1 MSTKKLVSKE
11 IKSSKDLEK
20 IKKDLNKIKQPF
32 FIKVIKLDR
41 IEYPELNLLINLMKR
56 NRLQEISVRECCETA
71 DDLARLLQAIS
82 SNPYV
87 DTTPLSLDIRE
98 NQCDGRCVELLR
110 DMIDRGIIASLELP
124 SKQKENHI
132 FTLLRS
138 IRYCESQMQLLNI
151 NDNVIDEKSF
161 ELLMNILME
170 NKVQK
175 KLYLKDCRKPKEQFT
190 EADKQSLQQAQSSK
204 KLAIKWFKT
213 KPAVNSSLIA
223 YQDGN
228 RLLRRVTDRLLS
240 YVPESHREAAKLSI
254 SNQFRPKKK
263 RNKNR
268 YPVYQDD
275 ISSSE
280 DQYCSEDEEMI
291 DNCPTDSE
299 DMDTSSAVDALTTPR
314 FEEGYPIKNDIG
326 KNNSRRW
333 PMNYGEMYYTPLD
346 DRQEKTFSRKSR
358 AGIFTN
364 NPVYP
369 NSNQGEQYTNQQLH
383 SSSKVQEEPN
393 ARYVHQQYS
402 DYNQSEEYRRNQY
415 VARTEFD
422 AHERQFPGYRISSV
436 SPDYRQE
443 MSRIPPP
450 TADYTVPPTV
460 AYPSTD
466 GPGPKRGTH
475 RRRQTRERHH
485 PLEDGHN
492 RGRRETLMTM
502 RFDVSNNDNG

>member
-1 MSTKKLVSKE
+1 MSTKKLVSRE

-20 IKKDLNKIKQPF
+20 IKKDLNKYKQPF

-87 DTTPLSLDIRE
+87 DTT
-98 NQCDGRCVELLR
+98 
-110 DMIDRGIIASLELP
+110 
-124 SKQKENHI
+124 
-132 FTLLRS
+132 
-138 IRYCESQMQLLNI
+138 MQLLNI

-263 RNKNR
+263 RNKHR

-291 DNCPTDSE
+291 DNCPTGSE
-299 DMDTSSAVDALTTPR
+299 DMDTSSAVDALVTPR

-346 DRQEKTFSRKSR
+346 DRQEKTFSRKFR

>member
-32 FIKVIKLDR
+32 FLKVIKLDR
-41 IEYPELNLLINLMKR
+41 IEYPELILLINLMKR

-223 YQDGN
+223 YQ
-228 RLLRRVTDRLLS
+228 
-240 YVPESHREAAKLSI
+240 
-254 SNQFRPKKK
+254 KK
-263 RNKNR
+263 RNKHR

-299 DMDTSSAVDALTTPR
+299 DMDTSSAIDALTTPR

>member
-1 MSTKKLVSKE
+1 
-11 IKSSKDLEK
+11 
-20 IKKDLNKIKQPF
+20 
-32 FIKVIKLDR
+32 
-41 IEYPELNLLINLMKR
+41 MKR

-228 RLLRRVTDRLLS
+228 SLFRRVTDRLLS
-240 YVPESHREAAKLSI
+240 YVPESHREAAKLAI
-254 SNQFRPKKK
+254 SNQFRPK
-263 RNKNR
+263 
-268 YPVYQDD
+268 DD

-314 FEEGYPIKNDIG
+314 FEGGLILLLPIPI
-326 KNNSRRW
+326 
-333 PMNYGEMYYTPLD
+333 
-346 DRQEKTFSRKSR
+346 
-358 AGIFTN
+358 I
-364 NPVYP
+364 
-369 NSNQGEQYTNQQLH
+369 
-383 SSSKVQEEPN
+383 
-393 ARYVHQQYS
+393 
-402 DYNQSEEYRRNQY
+402 
-415 VARTEFD
+415 
-422 AHERQFPGYRISSV
+422 
-436 SPDYRQE
+436 
-443 MSRIPPP
+443 
-450 TADYTVPPTV
+450 
-460 AYPSTD
+460 
-466 GPGPKRGTH
+466 
-475 RRRQTRERHH
+475 
-485 PLEDGHN
+485 
-492 RGRRETLMTM
+492 
-502 RFDVSNNDNG
+502 